1 MSTLTDA
8 LDTVVTVLRE
18 AGISADTDAR
28 SLTLPGAWVTVHD
41 VTEPRLCGDYSVRAD
56 VCLMVPDAGSP
67 TSLHHLGDL
76 LDRALAVL
84 SLDEPARPMTVTP
97 PGGSTV
103 PALVIT
109 TTAE

>member
-8 LDTVVTVLRE
+8 LDMVVTVLRE

-28 SLTLPGAWVTVHD
+28 SLTLPGAWVTVAD
-41 VTEPRLCGDYSVRAD
+41 VTEPRLCGDYTVRAA
-56 VCLMVPDAGSP
+56 VCLMAPDAGSP
-67 TSLHHLGDL
+67 TYLHHLGEM

-84 SLDEPARPMTVTP
+84 TLDEPAKPMTVTP
-97 PGGSTV
+97 PGGPAV